1 MNGWSAIGPQPGDE
15 AQLEPRTLGCAREC
29 WDRPAVTV
37 VEVGIVNIT
46 VRLGDGTEITTHRDN
61 VARRTTRSPRSTTK
75 TQEQPMTGGEE
86 VALW

>member
-1 MNGWSAIGPQPGDE
+1 MSWGAIGPRPGDE

-29 WDRPAVTV
+29 WDRPAVVIT
-37 VEVGIVNIT
+37 EVSIVNIT
-46 VRLGDGTEITTHRDN
+46 VRLASGQEITTHRDN

-75 TQEQPMTGGEE
+75 TEKPVMTGGEE